1 MTDILQTTI
10 THNSSSSSILTQDFA
25 KIIKRYKKHC
35 SYITRLLEETDRSY
49 REIYDKNVLTSDKFS
64 DIKISTTEREFI
76 ELLSSKPLALIVCSQ
91 TYNGKA
97 HFVNEFLNEILL
109 PESPVI
115 GKDDVVRMVRIKHHQ
130 TTGATL
136 NISGSFE
143 LLDTDGAQRS
153 VSWLTVPRDL
163 LIVTDEHDQAE
174 TASLE
179 IRKPL
184 NLLGNNLQILITP
197 TNQKMNVPDIYSQIT
212 ENVVP
217 IFIYIIDQGQLL
229 DHDIE

>member
-1 MTDILQTTI
+1 M
-10 THNSSSSSILTQDFA
+10 
-25 KIIKRYKKHC
+25 
-35 SYITRLLEETDRSY
+35 
-49 REIYDKNVLTSDKFS
+49 
-64 DIKISTTEREFI
+64 
-76 ELLSSKPLALIVCSQ
+76 
-91 TYNGKA
+91 
-97 HFVNEFLNEILL
+97 
-109 PESPVI
+109 
-115 GKDDVVRMVRIKHHQ
+115 
-130 TTGATL
+130 

-163 LIVTDEHDQAE
+163 LIVTNEIDSNSHTDEHDQIE

-197 TNQKMNVPDIYSQIT
+197 TNQKMNVPDLYSQIT

-217 IFIYIIDQGQLL
+217 IFIYLIDQGQLL
-229 DHDIE
+229 DHDIEELKLFRRNAPNQPILFIRSDQKDS